1 MRLHTL
7 TIRGIRP
14 HYSAETRLDFDALP
28 GPIVA
33 LVGPNGAGKSM
44 LLGCAMGDLYRE
56 MPRGAGLADVALD
69 RAAYMRADVET
80 ASGRYVITQTVDAV
94 SGKGTSSVRRD
105 GAELLTSGKVT
116 EYDDWALRNLPP
128 SGLVYA
134 STFGAAKSV
143 GILDSSLA
151 PQDRRLILFRA
162 LGLEAVEPLPV
173 LARAEA
179 AALRAPVADAP
190 RPRTMAGISAEIA
203 AEERRADV
211 AGARAA
217 AKDAL
222 RDVESRA
229 CAYKAARDALDD
241 ARARHAALLAAWQ
254 DADAARKRH
263 DEAAARARE
272 AKRTLD
278 GLVYR
283 RSTAQATAAD
293 AARVRA
299 YEAEIPAA
307 RLDVELAEANAG
319 ATERGLADA
328 ERAHQAALVEVT
340 RARRELDDARAA
352 EARGRA
358 DSRDLPAAEG
368 AEARAEKARE
378 SLAADE
384 AEHRRIQD
392 EIERLNAATLDT
404 AGRRIKGLRAGLY
417 DCAGHIDGGL
427 EEVRGIALRALDA
440 DDATALEAEAVPAAL
455 RKARAAA
462 GVVTA
467 SILAARADLATAER
481 LAARL
486 PDLRAAK
493 LRADEAATRVAE
505 AEMSLRGRSED
516 GLRAGEAAAIAR
528 AVAAGSKSALDAA
541 RATLSRLERETRR
554 LPEIARAE
562 TVLEELAPQIV
573 AAEAALAAANAAID
587 AAPLPPVAEPVPAL
601 DVQEAAVRTAE
612 EAHRRACGAVA
623 VAEAALSD
631 AEAAAARVAALRAEL
646 DALGQDVADWVRLE
660 SDLRAVLQHSI
671 DAAGP
676 EIASL
681 TNELL
686 RSPGCPSLNRYSV
699 TVETQRPSADGK
711 RQIEDCYVSVID
723 STNGYA
729 GASSGLS
736 DGQLAVVGEAVRFAL
751 TRIACRT
758 AGIAS
763 PTIVRDECAGAL
775 HADVVPQYC
784 AMLRAGARLL
794 GSDHVVVVTHDAALA
809 ALCDSRVR
817 VESGSLA
824 IE

>member
-7 TIRGIRP
+7 AIRGIRP
-14 HYSAETRLDFDALP
+14 HYSAETRIDFDALP

-33 LVGPNGAGKSM
+33 MTGPNGAGKSM
-44 LLGCAMGDLYRE
+44 LLGCAMGALYRE

-80 ASGRYVITQTVDAV
+80 ASGRYVITQTVDAI
-94 SGKGTSSVRRD
+94 SGKGASSVRSD
-105 GAELLTSGKVT
+105 GAELLASGKVT
-116 EYDDWALRNLPP
+116 EYDEWALRNLPP
-128 SGLVYA
+128 PGLVYA

-143 GILDSSLA
+143 GILDGTLA

-162 LGLEAVEPLPV
+162 LGLEAVEPLPN
-173 LARAEA
+173 LARVEA
-179 AALRAPVADAP
+179 AALRSP
-190 RPRTMAGISAEIA
+190 MAGIAAEIA

-211 AGARAA
+211 CG
-217 AKDAL
+217 
-222 RDVESRA
+222 
-229 CAYKAARDALDD
+229 ARDALAIRERHRDAEALAFSDAREALAD

-263 DEAAARARE
+263 DEAAARVRE

-283 RSTAQATAAD
+283 RSTAQATAAE
-293 AARVRA
+293 APRVRA

-307 RLDVELAEANAG
+307 RLNVELAEASAG

-352 EARGRA
+352 DARGRA

-384 AEHRRIQD
+384 AEHRRIQE

-427 EEVRGIALRALDA
+427 EEVRGIALRVLDA
-440 DDATALEAEAVPAAL
+440 DDATAVEAEAAPAAL

-493 LRADEAATRVAE
+493 LRADKAATRVAE
-505 AEMSLRGRSED
+505 AEMALRGRSED

-528 AVAAGSKSALDAA
+528 AMAAGSKAALDAA

-554 LPEIARAE
+554 LTEIARAE

-573 AAEAALAAANAAID
+573 AAEAALAAANVALD
-587 AAPLPPVAEPVPAL
+587 AAPLPPVAEPVPDMAA
-601 DVQEAAVRTAE
+601 QEAAVRTAE

-660 SDLRAVLQHSI
+660 ADLRAVLQHSI

-676 EIASL
+676 EIAAL

-711 RQIEDCYVSVID
+711 RQIEDCFVSVID

-809 ALCDSRVR
+809 ALCDSKVT
-817 VESGSLA
+817 VEDGRLR
-824 IE
+824 IG

>member
-1 MRLHTL
+1 MRLHNL
-7 TIRGIRP
+7 AIRGIRP
-14 HYSAETRLDFDALP
+14 HYSAETSLDFDALP

-33 LVGPNGAGKSM
+33 FVGPNGAGKSM
-44 LLGCAMGDLYRE
+44 LLGCTMGALYRE

-105 GAELLTSGKVT
+105 GVEMLTSGKVT
-116 EYDDWALRNLPP
+116 EYDEWAARNLPP

-143 GILDSSLA
+143 GILDASLA

-162 LGLEAVEPLPV
+162 LGLEAVEPLPG
-173 LARAEA
+173 LARADA

-190 RPRTMAGISAEIA
+190 RPRTMAGIAAEIA
-203 AEERRADV
+203 AEEKRADV
-211 AGARAA
+211 AGARGALA
-217 AKDAL
+217 IRERHSDAEAL
-222 RDVESRA
+222 ALSD
-229 CAYKAARDALDD
+229 AREALVD

-263 DEAAARARE
+263 DDAAGRVRE

-299 YEAEIPAA
+299 YESEIPAA
-307 RLDVELAEANAG
+307 RLGVELAEANAG

-368 AEARAEKARE
+368 AEARAASLRE
-378 SLAADE
+378 TITRDEIEAQRFADEAKRLHRMTIGTAERRIDGLRHGLRTIAVSSYVGVPDGVAAATLAAD
-384 AEHRRIQD
+384 D
-392 EIERLNAATLDT
+392 EI
-404 AGRRIKGLRAGLY
+404 
-417 DCAGHIDGGL
+417 
-427 EEVRGIALRALDA
+427 
-440 DDATALEAEAVPAAL
+440 
-455 RKARAAA
+455 ARAAA
-462 GVVTA
+462 SAPAETEKVSAAA
-467 SILAARADLATAER
+467 SIVATRLRAARADLATAER

-505 AEMSLRGRSED
+505 AEMALRGRSED
-516 GLRAGEAAAIAR
+516 GLRAGEVAATAR
-528 AVAAGSKSALDAA
+528 SVAAGTKAILDAA

-573 AAEAALAAANAAID
+573 AAETALSAANAALD
-587 AAPLPPVAEPVPAL
+587 AAPLPPVAEPVP
-601 DVQEAAVRTAE
+601 DVAAQEAAVRTAE

-660 SDLRAVLQHSI
+660 ADLRAVLQHSI

-711 RQIEDCYVSVID
+711 RQIEDCFVSVID

-794 GSDHVVVVTHDAALA
+794 GSDHVVVVTHDTALA
-809 ALCDSRVR
+809 ALADAVVR
-817 VESGSLA
+817 VDGGKLTVG
-824 IE
+824 